1 MNMNVTQNHASQF
14 KLIFSLS
21 YHHVL
26 IIQTK
31 PKTFKSQIQK
41 FSNQPW
47 NHKTQNFNVFS
58 KEPNRV
64 FKFFFFSSQE
74 ILAWWCSWARSAKD
88 FSDSQ
93 GVFANFSKKM
103 KQEHPQLTYLEP
115 IKLPPPNIPNP
126 WITTNQNYV
135 VLWDLMMAFVWMWI
149 EGLHWEWDGSWGT
162 WLKNWNYKDENK
174 NNTNLKG
181 VIYNSKRKYWNYKD
195 KSKNK
200 NKKNLKWVIYNL
212 ERKK

>member
-41 FSNQPW
+41 FLNQPW

-64 FKFFFFSSQE
+64 FKFFFFPH
-74 ILAWWCSWARSAKD
+74 K
-88 FSDSQ
+88 
-93 GVFANFSKKM
+93 
-103 KQEHPQLTYLEP
+103 
-115 IKLPPPNIPNP
+115 
-126 WITTNQNYV
+126 
-135 VLWDLMMAFVWMWI
+135 
-149 EGLHWEWDGSWGT
+149 
-162 WLKNWNYKDENK
+162 
-174 NNTNLKG
+174 
-181 VIYNSKRKYWNYKD
+181 KYWLGGAHEPEVPKI
-195 KSKNK
+195 SVI
-200 NKKNLKWVIYNL
+200 LKEYS
-212 ERKK
+212 